1 MAVQLSDEQEAA
13 FAAMV
18 DFYENRRGF
27 SFVLHGLAGTG
38 KTTVLSKLA
47 HRFPNAMLCTLTG
60 KAASILRLKTELD
73 ATTIH
78 AAFYRL
84 KEKIKD
90 KKGRDKLIFGEQ
102 HQQGD
107 LEGGLLLLDECSMVN
122 EAMAHDMLRT
132 GVMIIA
138 SGDPGQLPP
147 VEGKQFFKAP
157 NFALKTIHR
166 QALESPIIRQ
176 AHAVRVGGNYSADG
190 ENFRVAR
197 HGELSL
203 EDKLS
208 ADIVLVWTNAT
219 RKAVN
224 RHMRDLRGLSMI
236 PHPQPGE
243 PVVCLR
249 NAPEYGVFNGGIY
262 ILAEPFMEGD
272 TTIVLEVE
280 GSIVHIDDVN
290 FEGIRSGLHPSVKA
304 RTWFDFG
311 YSITVHKS
319 QGSEW
324 SNVILIDE
332 YRRREER
339 KEWLYT
345 GITRAAD
352 KITII
357 R

>member
-1 MAVQLSDEQEAA
+1 MAVELSDEQEAA

-18 DFYENRRGF
+18 DFYKNRRGF

-38 KTTVLSKLA
+38 KTTVLAKLA
-47 HRFPNAMLCTLTG
+47 RQFPHAMLCTLTG
-60 KAASILRLKTELD
+60 KAASVLRLKTELG

-78 AAFYRL
+78 AAFYTL

-102 HQQGD
+102 HEEGA

-122 EAMAHDMLRT
+122 ETMARDILRA
-132 GVMIIA
+132 GVRIIA

-147 VEGKQFFKAP
+147 VEGKQFFKEP
-157 NFALKTIHR
+157 NFTLKTIHR

-197 HGELSL
+197 HGELSAD
-203 EDKLS
+203 DKLS

-224 RHMRDLRGLSMI
+224 RHMRELRGLSMI

-290 FEGIRSGLHPSVKA
+290 FEGVRSGLLHSVKA

-311 YSITVHKS
+311 YCITVHKS

-345 GITRAAD
+345 GITRAAN
-352 KITII
+352 KITIV

>member
-1 MAVQLSDEQEAA
+1 MAVQLSEEQQAA
-13 FAAMV
+13 YAAMV
-18 DFYENRRGF
+18 EFYENKRGLC
-27 SFVLHGLAGTG
+27 FVLHGLAGTG
-38 KTTVLSKLA
+38 KTTVLAKFA
-47 HRFPNAMLCTLTG
+47 HEFPNSMLCTLTG
-60 KAASILRLKTELD
+60 KAASVLRLKTELE

-78 AAFYRL
+78 AAFYFL
-84 KEKIKD
+84 QGEMKG
-90 KKGRDKLIFGEQ
+90 KKGEKKLVFGEQ
-102 HQQGD
+102 HREND
-107 LEGGLLLLDECSMVN
+107 LDGNFLLLDECSMVN
-122 EAMAHDMLRT
+122 ETMAQDMLKT
-132 GVMIIA
+132 GVRIIA

-147 VEGKQFFKAP
+147 VEGKQFFKFP
-157 NFALKTIHR
+157 NFTLKTIHR

-176 AHAVRVGGNYSADG
+176 AHAVRSGGIYGADG

-197 HGELSL
+197 HGELSV

-224 RHMRDLRGLSMI
+224 RHMRELRGLSMV

-249 NAPEYGVFNGGIY
+249 NAPEYGVFNGAIY
-262 ILAEPFMEGD
+262 TLAEPFMEGD

-280 GSIVHIDDVN
+280 GNIVHVDDVN

-311 YSITVHKS
+311 YALTVHKS

-332 YRRREER
+332 YRRKEER
-339 KEWLYT
+339 REWLYT
-345 GITRAAD
+345 GITRAAN